1 MEPDMVVEMVGNVMQ
16 HDVKMEA
23 IIADD
28 DTAAISN
35 IQRNQ
40 EPGLKKYSDKNHIK
54 KNISESRQSI
64 GNRDGTFSIVSPSIY
79 RL

>member
-1 MEPDMVVEMVGNVMQ
+1 MVGNVMQ
-16 HDVKMEA
+16 QDVKMEV

-40 EPGLKKYSDKNHIK
+40 DPGLKIYSYKNYIE
-54 KNISESRQSI
+54 KNISESRHCLSI
-64 GNRDGTFSIVSPSIY
+64 HLQIVV
-79 RL
+79 